1 MKKLLLFLS
10 VLWFGLAQ
18 ASAETYDVDKTDAV
32 DVSPAAWGGGN
43 TYNYD
48 VTTSDG
54 RATKM
59 VEHYYAQ
66 LAQNEE
72 LPLKQTVTGL
82 PNGKYTVTLIA
93 KTNCANWDFDVPADF
108 VDGSYDYASVFAC
121 PGASYSPAKAVTKA
135 IEADIDR
142 GYARAPQE
150 YTIDVTV
157 TDGSLTLGMVL
168 HDMNKTNWHT
178 IQIKSLILHSDVPV
192 TEPVNVTS
200 ATGLSVNN
208 ATVWKRDN
216 NAGNWQ
222 NIPNSGTDNW
232 EQWQGA
238 PGTLN
243 NRIMYR
249 TVQLPAGTYTVKAS
263 INALQQ
269 NGDDATDKNI
279 DFYVQ
284 SGSDVQKV
292 NCYGDFAAREL
303 EITLGEAAEVEIGIR
318 AYAAGTANWIAQK
331 NLRLYTTSYST
342 IEEFEA
348 AYAPLKLAGAYSDL
362 EYAYNSAIDKLDED
376 GKAHFIE
383 LAAAIKAALD
393 GKTYTTEAEIN
404 QAIKDVQTYLVQS
417 AYYVEG
423 EDMTSLIKNAAIAN
437 GNDWETP
444 RTNSGQQYNGAPDN
458 TYLDFWN
465 NSGNIV
471 KTSQKITVPAGTY
484 ALLAATRSSNGEEGK
499 IYAIVGETEFSAPIF
514 KDGAEGGQLGG
525 GWSVTKVK
533 DIVVPEEQE
542 IEIGFYCPTPDGAWA
557 GADDFRLIKTGEAAL
572 PGTLTADPKEI
583 NFWGFTPA
591 TELYYNTHKAIFHVE
606 AENLT
611 ENITYVMKSSGKAK
625 GSTTPRITVATS
637 GLYEAKSG
645 NLNVTCSSSKLA
657 DISDVVI
664 IKSGDVTEEVTV
676 NVKIAN
682 TQYNGEGIFEE
693 DWEECRPFTV
703 ADVNAIHTVMPKNT
717 TWATDATHEYSM
729 YFPKL
734 RYFQGVVSAV
744 AADADGKVT
753 FTLADAEGDAT
764 VKVVEALY
772 KEGQTAL
779 KAGDKVI
786 LSGDFGDV
794 EGELQILTSTIEE
807 ITAAPADDDDD
818 TTDGVIFKWD
828 NVTGADDYVAE
839 AGTIEC
845 LGGDKNDRLNYANA
859 ALGVNYKTICLNGKK
874 GNLGDGTTNGTYMKV
889 TPTQALKAGDVIAM
903 TAYRNKDAM
912 GKKASAALVFSNGAS
927 AVIGA
932 DPEFPNLN
940 AAGENPTG
948 APETIELVVTEEM
961 AGAASINL
969 SRQDVSTN
977 LFITSLIITTTPDEP
992 AADNV
997 EWDPAPGE
1005 VDYNAG
1011 GKLDQVIL
1019 TFTDAGMVELNEIP
1033 FKANIEDENGN
1044 EVDFMYGVNFYFLG
1058 MNQACITFNKGVQ
1071 ADGTYTV
1078 NVPAGLFTLVMP
1090 DGTTKASSELHA
1102 TYIVTGAGEG
1112 PVAGGKIQID
1122 PAEGEVTSLQK
1133 FALIISDWDTQ
1144 FDNYNSQAKFY
1155 KDGEF
1160 VEDVAFDFDPEDWF
1174 DSNLYGSLSK
1184 KVVAKGT
1191 YTLEFPIGSMTTNSW
1206 ASSNTEPVV
1215 YTWTIL
1221 EDGEEEEEL
1230 PTGTYAAPIALED
1243 GKTYGL
1249 NAAVTGAPN
1258 FYTFESD
1265 KDVKIILTPTEGSIV
1280 EGGFAVSTGNFLM
1293 DDQYNDLEGAEMI
1306 ETMMEPVEGGSEPGI
1321 GGDDDELGGDFGWGM
1336 APGRMAT
1343 TWTAK
1348 AGVKYY
1354 IMTMGQ
1360 GAFDVALGEPE
1371 EYVGTIDTPI
1381 NLNETP
1387 EWTWGTDG
1395 KLPGGTTYYTYTAE
1409 KDGNLT
1415 IFVSNCAENQ
1425 LNVGE
1430 GGWYDQYV
1438 HTEGPAYT
1446 GEIKTEYDWAAWTE
1460 TNTFAVEAGTTYYIT
1475 IFDLYDETI
1484 KATFEEA
1491 TGIKGAAADKA
1502 NGTIFNVSGQKVD
1515 KTAKGILIING
1526 RKVLKK

>member
-32 DVSPAAWGGGN
+32 DVSPAAWGGTN
-43 TYNYD
+43 TYNNYD

-93 KTNCANWDFDVPADF
+93 KTNCADWDFDVPADF

-135 IEADIDR
+135 IEADVAKD
-142 GYARAPQE
+142 YARAPQE
-150 YTIDVTV
+150 YTVEATV
-157 TDGSLTLGMVL
+157 TDGNLTIGMVL

-284 SGSDVQKV
+284 SGSDIQKV

-499 IYAIVGETEFSAPIF
+499 IYAIVGETEFSTPIF

-542 IEIGFYCPTPDGAWA
+542 IEIGFYCPTPDSNWA
-557 GADDFRLIKTGEAAL
+557 GADDFRLIKTGEATV
-572 PGTLTADPKEI
+572 PG
-583 NFWGFTPA
+583 G
-591 TELYYNTHKAIFHVE
+591 
-606 AENLT
+606 
-611 ENITYVMKSSGKAK
+611 
-625 GSTTPRITVATS
+625 
-637 GLYEAKSG
+637 
-645 NLNVTCSSSKLA
+645 
-657 DISDVVI
+657 
-664 IKSGDVTEEVTV
+664 
-676 NVKIAN
+676 
-682 TQYNGEGIFEE
+682 
-693 DWEECRPFTV
+693 
-703 ADVNAIHTVMPKNT
+703 
-717 TWATDATHEYSM
+717 
-729 YFPKL
+729 
-734 RYFQGVVSAV
+734 
-744 AADADGKVT
+744 
-753 FTLADAEGDAT
+753 
-764 VKVVEALY
+764 
-772 KEGQTAL
+772 
-779 KAGDKVI
+779 
-786 LSGDFGDV
+786 
-794 EGELQILTSTIEE
+794 
-807 ITAAPADDDDD
+807 DD

-912 GKKASAALVFSNGAS
+912 GKKASAALIFDNGAS
-927 AVIGA
+927 AVMGA

-961 AGAASINL
+961 AGAATFNMT
-969 SRQDVSTN
+969 RQDASTN

-1102 TYIVTGAGEG
+1102 TYIVTGAGDA
-1112 PVAGGKIQID
+1112 PVAGDKMQIL
-1122 PAEGEVTSLQK
+1122 PAEGNVTSLQQ
-1133 FALIISDWDTQ
+1133 FTLVINDWDSQ

-1155 KDGEF
+1155 KNGEF
-1160 VEDVAFDFDPEDWF
+1160 VEDVAFDYDPENWTDP
-1174 DSNLYGSLSK
+1174 NLYGSLSAP
-1184 KVVAKGT
+1184 VTEDGT
-1191 YTLEFPIGSMTTNSW
+1191 YTLEFPVGSMTTNSW
-1206 ASSNTEPVV
+1206 ATSNSEPVV
-1215 YTWTIL
+1215 YTWTI
-1221 EDGEEEEEL
+1221 GEGGGEEEL
-1230 PTGTYAAPIALED
+1230 PIGTYAAPIALED

-1387 EWTWGTDG
+1387 EWTWGVDG
-1395 KLPGGTTYYTYTAE
+1395 KIPGNATYYTYTAE

-1430 GGWYDQYV
+1430 GGWYDSWV
-1438 HTEGPAYT
+1438 HTDGPAYT
-1446 GEIKTEYDWAAWTE
+1446 GEIKTDYNWDAWSE
-1460 TNTFAVEAGTTYYIT
+1460 TNTFAIEAGTTYFIT

-1502 NGTIFNVSGQKVD
+1502 NGAIFNVSGQKVD